1 MKLPNRFRRIRERK
15 ASPHAQKVHVVG
27 PHLLDQS
34 LPYDLWTDEAEFAA
48 IVHVLVQRPDL
59 DVSTALPLIIREYN
73 ASNCIAGVSPRR
85 FHATLME
92 FKIRAVKYF
101 IETLPRK
108 TCAASIYTRLLKTA
122 LVLPDYVLNFYTAR
136 RLVSRR
142 AYLRIVEPDVLP
154 LTRDTLQA
162 RLWQHCT

>member
-1 MKLPNRFRRIRERK
+1 MKRLDRIRRNRERK
-15 ASPHAQKVHVVG
+15 VHPHAQKVHVVG

-34 LPYDLWTDEAEFAA
+34 LPYELWTDEAEFAA

-73 ASNCIAGVSPRR
+73 ASNCIAGVLPRR

-101 IETLPRK
+101 MDTLPQK
-108 TCAASIYTRLLKTA
+108 TCAASIYTKLLKTA

>member
-1 MKLPNRFRRIRERK
+1 MNLFKRNRRNLPEQVD
-15 ASPHAQKVHVVG
+15 PHAQKVHVIG

-59 DVSTALPLIIREYN
+59 DASGTFPHIVREYN
-73 ASNCIAGVSPRR
+73 ASNCIAGVSTRG

-92 FKIRAVKYF
+92 FKIRAVKFF
-101 IETLPRK
+101 IETLPRES
-108 TCAASIYTRLLKTA
+108 CAASIYTKLRKTA
-122 LVLPDYVLNFYTAR
+122 LVLPDFVLHFYSAR

-142 AYLRIVEPDVLP
+142 AHLQIVEPDVSP
-154 LTRDTLQA
+154 LTRDTLQS
-162 RLWQHCT
+162 RLWQDCA